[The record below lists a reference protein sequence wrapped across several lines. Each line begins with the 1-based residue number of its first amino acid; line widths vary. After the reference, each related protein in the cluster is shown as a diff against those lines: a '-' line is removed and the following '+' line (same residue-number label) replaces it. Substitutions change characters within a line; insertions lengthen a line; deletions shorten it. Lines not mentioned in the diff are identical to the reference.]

1 MNEKELEV
9 LEKEEREDNLSDVE
23 IESNKDFFEK
33 KDEGIYLT
41 DFRTFLRK

>member
-1 MNEKELEV
+1 MNEKELK
-9 LEKEEREDNLSDVE
+9 KEELELEEELSDVE

-33 KDEGIYLT
+33 KDEGVYFN